1 MQMSKL
7 RVVRQNE
14 YGAPRR
20 FDDEERMRLRQKQIE
35 KRKHK
40 ARRAKIIGFFSI
52 LFVILGIQ
60 IAIKTAQTNRIRQE
74 VQASKVTLA
83 KLNKEKE
90 KLNDKYVDLKDPDYV
105 AKLIRYRFYYSKPN
119 ETIYNVPEGK

>member
-1 MQMSKL
+1 MSKL

>member
-1 MQMSKL
+1 MSKL

-60 IAIKTAQTNRIRQE
+60 IAIKKAQTNRIRQE

>member
-1 MQMSKL
+1 MSKL
-7 RVVRQNE
+7 RVIRQNE

>member
-1 MQMSKL
+1 MSKL

-90 KLNDKYVDLKDPDYV
+90 KLNDKYADLKDPDYV